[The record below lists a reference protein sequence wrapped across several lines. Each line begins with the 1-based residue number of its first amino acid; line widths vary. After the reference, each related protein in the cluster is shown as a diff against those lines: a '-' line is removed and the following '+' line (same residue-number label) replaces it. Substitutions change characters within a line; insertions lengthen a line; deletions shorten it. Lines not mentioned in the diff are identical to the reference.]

1 MDQRVEG
8 KKKGASK
15 TLPPV
20 QKGALTPGQEATRS
34 SLCGGRRVDARTKVQ
49 CLTEM
54 LLGVCVAPTVA
65 LSPVSFTQQKG
76 HTHASFHVRGIQEG
90 PDVILRSQA
99 HGLLFS
105 TLKGFKNTCFS
116 HIQLHPRTP
125 HSSPCFQRLCVPH
138 RSFIRGTISERI
150 TVRSMNDLCCV
161 FQSRQR
167 ARLCSG

>member
-1 MDQRVEG
+1 MWRPE
-8 KKKGASK
+8 
-15 TLPPV
+15 
-20 QKGALTPGQEATRS
+20 
-34 SLCGGRRVDARTKVQ
+34 GGRSHKSTVFDGDVIG
-49 CLTEM
+49 C
-54 LLGVCVAPTVA
+54 VCRPHG
-65 LSPVSFTQQKG
+65 SPVSRVF
-76 HTHASFHVRGIQEG
+76 HTTKRTHTCFISCPWTPGRTRCDPSLTG
-90 PDVILRSQA
+90 P
-99 HGLLFS
+99 GLLFS

-125 HSSPCFQRLCVPH
+125 HSSPCIQILCVPH